1 MCHLLKLLVP
11 GRMCL
16 ALCIHTRTHI
26 YIDCWGLSSLFLPF
40 PFLHFPPENAGDMS
54 QLKERSTELIGD
66 RKKDEHYWIKRAG
79 ARAQLYAAGY
89 VKEDFEKPIITVA
102 AP

>member
-1 MCHLLKLLVP
+1 
-11 GRMCL
+11 
-16 ALCIHTRTHI
+16 
-26 YIDCWGLSSLFLPF
+26 
-40 PFLHFPPENAGDMS
+40 MS